1 MVQEASLRVL
11 SKILVNFFFDAREY
25 DGENGCDID
34 LSAFLLGDDGKV
46 SSNSDFVFYGDRL
59 HPSGAVELAGNLMCR
74 PRYEECFELMM
85 VDLSIVPANVSSI
98 VFTATIY
105 DAEERHQNFGQV
117 SNVHMR
123 VVDPTSEHELFR
135 YNLGDDLSKYMALIV
150 GKLYRSAD
158 EWKFNAVGSGFKGGL
173 AALCRNYG
181 VNV

>member
-1 MVQEASLRVL
+1 MRGL

-34 LSAFLLGDDGKV
+34 LSAFLLGYDGRV
-46 SSNSDFVFYGDRL
+46 SYDSDFVFYSNML
-59 HPSGAVELAGNLMCR
+59 HPSEAVTLLGGFPYR
-74 PRYEECFELMM
+74 PRYEECFELMT
-85 VDLSIVPANVSSI
+85 VDFSIVPANISSI